1 MAISD
6 EGGRVATP
14 LAVLEAAS
22 VQRGVEQI
30 LPIIQKEGVQRI
42 VVGLP
47 LNMDD
52 SVGPSA
58 RSVMEFGGELRRR
71 SEKPVIFVDE
81 RLSSFEAEKQLDA
94 RKMGGEK
101 LTKKRRRERLDAIAA
116 AGFLQAFQDGRLPA
130 LDIDLS

>member
-1 MAISD
+1 MRTLAIDWGARRIGLAISD

-58 RSVMEFGGELRRR
+58 RSVMEFAGELRRR
-71 SEKPVIFVDE
+71 SEKPVD
-81 RLSSFEAEKQLDA
+81 SS
-94 RKMGGEK
+94 G
-101 LTKKRRRERLDAIAA
+101 AA
-116 AGFLQAFQDGRLPA
+116 TR
-130 LDIDLS
+130 SMW